1 MIFDPGWPT
10 CAVCNKPVERMTR
23 DDAPMMRKLT
33 FVVECHGEVE
43 SVDLLASELVDA
55 AERIKF
61 TRAFA
66 SSRLLPAPK

>member
-10 CAVCNKPVERMTR
+10 CAVCNKPVARMTR
-23 DDAPMMRKLT
+23 DEGPMMRKLT

>member
-23 DDAPMMRKLT
+23 DEGPMMRKLT